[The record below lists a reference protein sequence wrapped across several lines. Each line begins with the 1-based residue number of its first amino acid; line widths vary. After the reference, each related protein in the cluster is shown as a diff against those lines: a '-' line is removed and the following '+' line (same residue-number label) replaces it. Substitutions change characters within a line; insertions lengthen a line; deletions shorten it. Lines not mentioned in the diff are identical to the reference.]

1 MKKLETIIAQ
11 VLEEIRPEHT
21 VGTFESRKQSLN
33 RFLRFAQKHGFD
45 EPCQELFDAFTADD
59 KGSVDIRFLK
69 THAVRLVDRVA
80 ETHAK
85 DRNGRLYNE
94 PALPSHAEVEQYF
107 ADMVFPLSEDVDLNY
122 LIVFSEKILERY
134 DLTVSTIGQYR
145 HAWID
150 LRRFCLDRATT
161 TYCKSIIMEFVNDAR
176 AQYDQGIMKAWKW
189 KINRKAS
196 LVLIEIAETGTFN
209 WRHIPHRDLSCGEP
223 KLDKLRDKYLES
235 LRSRNLE
242 INTIDLHDYVFRYG
256 LKHGSISSYD
266 RLTELCTDD
275 VTAII
280 QGFSDNCTDRSVATI
295 IPILR
300 SILKYLYDECIVRN
314 DYSGMVMSV
323 FVQRNH
329 VVPYI
334 SSEDDVIVSKA
345 IEVESLRNKAIIL
358 LALKLGLRDI
368 DICTLKMSSIDWIN
382 DCLHIP
388 QKKTDVPL
396 CLPMLPDVGNAL
408 MEYIT
413 KERPL
418 PHDGYPYV
426 FRRKQAPYN
435 RLSSAYPV
443 CSKFIKYNGLRPVN
457 GDSTGV
463 HVLRYTLV
471 NRLLKARVP
480 HQVVTDTLG
489 HTSKESDKPYL
500 TMEADMLRLCALDLS
515 ICGVPSWMGG
525 AL

>member
-1 MKKLETIIAQ
+1 
-11 VLEEIRPEHT
+11 
-21 VGTFESRKQSLN
+21 
-33 RFLRFAQKHGFD
+33 
-45 EPCQELFDAFTADD
+45 
-59 KGSVDIRFLK
+59 
-69 THAVRLVDRVA
+69 
-80 ETHAK
+80 
-85 DRNGRLYNE
+85 
-94 PALPSHAEVEQYF
+94 
-107 ADMVFPLSEDVDLNY
+107 
-122 LIVFSEKILERY
+122 
-134 DLTVSTIGQYR
+134 
-145 HAWID
+145 
-150 LRRFCLDRATT
+150 
-161 TYCKSIIMEFVNDAR
+161 
-176 AQYDQGIMKAWKW
+176 
-189 KINRKAS
+189 
-196 LVLIEIAETGTFN
+196 
-209 WRHIPHRDLSCGEP
+209 
-223 KLDKLRDKYLES
+223 
-235 LRSRNLE
+235 
-242 INTIDLHDYVFRYG
+242 
-256 LKHGSISSYD
+256 
-266 RLTELCTDD
+266 
-275 VTAII
+275 
-280 QGFSDNCTDRSVATI
+280 
-295 IPILR
+295 
-300 SILKYLYDECIVRN
+300 
-314 DYSGMVMSV
+314 MVMSV

>member
-11 VLEEIRPEHT
+11 VLEEIRPKHT
-21 VGTFESRKQSLN
+21 AGTFENRKQALN
-33 RFLRFAQKHGFD
+33 RLLRFAQEHGFD

-59 KGSVDIRFLK
+59 KGSADIRFLK
-69 THAVRLVDRVA
+69 THAVRLVDRIA
-80 ETHAK
+80 GTRAK
-85 DRNGRLYNE
+85 DRNGLLYNE
-94 PALPSHAEVEQYF
+94 PPLPSRTEAEHYF
-107 ADMVFPLSEDVDLNY
+107 DGKVFPLSEDVDLNY

-209 WRHIPHRDLSCGEP
+209 WRHIPHRDLSCGDP
-223 KLDKLRDKYLES
+223 KLDQLRDKYLEY
-235 LRSRNLE
+235 LWSRNLE
-242 INTIDLHDYVFRYG
+242 INTIKLHEYVFRYSM
-256 LKHGSISSYD
+256 KHGGISSYD
-266 RLTELCTDD
+266 RLTDLCTDD
-275 VTAII
+275 VIAII
-280 QGFSDNCTDRSVATI
+280 QGFSDNCNDRSVATI
-295 IPILR
+295 IPIVR
-300 SILKYLYDECIVRN
+300 SILKYLYDESIVSN
-314 DYSGMVMSV
+314 DYSGMVMSA

-334 SSEDDVIVSKA
+334 SSEDDEIVSKA
-345 IEVESLRNKAIIL
+345 IELESLRNKAIIL

-396 CLPMLPDVGNAL
+396 CLPMLPGVGNAL

-413 KERPL
+413 KERPM

-426 FRRKQAPYN
+426 FRRTQAPYN
-435 RLSSAYPV
+435 RLSSAYTV
-443 CSKFIKYNGLRPVN
+443 CSRFIKRNGLQPIN

-471 NRLLKARVP
+471 NRLLKANVP

-515 ICGVPSWMGG
+515 ICGAPSWMGG
-525 AL
+525 VL